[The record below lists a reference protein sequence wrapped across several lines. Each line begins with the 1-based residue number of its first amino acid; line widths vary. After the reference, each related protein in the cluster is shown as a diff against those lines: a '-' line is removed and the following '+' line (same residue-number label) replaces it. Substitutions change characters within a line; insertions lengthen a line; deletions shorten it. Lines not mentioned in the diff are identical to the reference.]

1 MGVEKHIEEEDIR
14 YLVGMNV
21 RRLRQLQKLS
31 QLDLAINADLTHNF
45 INDLESGKKGISC
58 RSLAKLSTALQ
69 VEPFQFFLPQ
79 NVSGDISVY
88 VRDFNDK
95 LQKVVGE
102 LTRQYTSASS
112 AAGNI
117 KSGKLKEKDSSDTD
131 AAATMPKAANP

>member
-1 MGVEKHIEEEDIR
+1 MGTEKHITEEDVR

-69 VEPFQFFLPQ
+69 VEPFQFFLPK
-79 NVSGDISVY
+79 NISGGDIGMY

-95 LQKVVGE
+95 LQKIVGE
-102 LTRQYTSASS
+102 LTRQYTPAPSNGG
-112 AAGNI
+112 AGTENRGFPI
-117 KSGKLKEKDSSDTD
+117 KGKKPE
-131 AAATMPKAANP
+131 NQ